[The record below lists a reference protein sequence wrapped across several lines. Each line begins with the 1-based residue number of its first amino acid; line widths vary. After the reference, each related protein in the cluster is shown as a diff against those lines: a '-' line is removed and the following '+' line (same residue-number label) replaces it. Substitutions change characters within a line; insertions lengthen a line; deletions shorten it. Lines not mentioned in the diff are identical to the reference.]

1 MEARSCEVES
11 ARSRSIVVTIKQA
24 LSPWGL
30 AVVGAML
37 YLAADRNAVDC
48 AQIAAGVLLESHA
61 SAFATARDRI
71 RNATHTYTHT
81 HTHAHTRTHRA
92 HVLRGSRRVF
102 NVMTTSP
109 HVETASRM

>member
-1 MEARSCEVES
+1 MAARSCEVES
-11 ARSRSIVVTIKQA
+11 ARSHSIAATIKQA

-48 AQIAAGVLLESHA
+48 VQIAAGIFLESHA

-71 RNATHTYTHT
+71 RNATHTHTHTHTYTHT
-81 HTHAHTRTHRA
+81 HIQINIHIHIHI
-92 HVLRGSRRVF
+92 HYVLC
-102 NVMTTSP
+102 NVSES
-109 HVETASRM
+109 VSEAKDD